1 LKKIFLATKNK
12 GKIKEM
18 KEILSDIS
26 DIEVYSILDGFDIP
40 DVVED
45 GNTFEENSI
54 KKAVEISKF
63 LNMYVI
69 ADDSGIS
76 AEALNGRP
84 GIYSA
89 RYAGLNA
96 TDDENNKKLIED
108 MNGKENR
115 TVKYVAVITCASP
128 DGRTLSVEGDVYG
141 TLLEEAQGSNGF
153 GYDPFFFVE
162 EYQVTFGEL
171 ESEIKNKIS
180 HRGKALTELK
190 KGIKEFII

>member
-1 LKKIFLATKNK
+1 MKKIFLATKNK

-26 DIEVYSILDGFDIP
+26 DIEIYSILDGFDIP

-76 AEALNGRP
+76 AEALDGRP
-84 GIYSA
+84 GFI
-89 RYAGLNA
+89 L
-96 TDDENNKKLIED
+96 
-108 MNGKENR
+108 
-115 TVKYVAVITCASP
+115 
-128 DGRTLSVEGDVYG
+128 
-141 TLLEEAQGSNGF
+141 QGM
-153 GYDPFFFVE
+153 
-162 EYQVTFGEL
+162 Q
-171 ESEIKNKIS
+171 ESGQQMMRIIKS
-180 HRGKALTELK
+180 L
-190 KGIKEFII
+190 

>member
-1 LKKIFLATKNK
+1 MKKIFLATKNK

-18 KEILSDIS
+18 KEILSDIF
-26 DIEVYSILDGFDIP
+26 DIEIYSILDGFDIP

-69 ADDSGIS
+69 ADDSGIA
-76 AEALNGRP
+76 AEALEGRP

-89 RYAGLNA
+89 RYAGIGA
-96 TDDENNKKLIED
+96 TDDDNNKKLIED
-108 MNGKENR
+108 MKGKENR

-128 DGRTLSVEGDVYG
+128 DGRTLSVEGDIYG
-141 TLLEEAQGSNGF
+141 KLLEEAQGSNGF

-171 ESEIKNKIS
+171 DPVIKNNIS

-190 KGIKEFII
+190 KGIKEFIK